1 MTTIRVDL
9 MGDVHVR
16 RDEPASAFSKVR
28 GVISEADLRLCQLET
43 AMTEKGRLRSDV
55 QMPNHQ
61 VEPRMVE
68 GFTAGGIDAVT
79 FAGNNNLDFGPVA
92 MFDTVDLLE
101 DHGIAVVGVGED
113 VAAAREPV
121 YLTAQGKT
129 VAVVDAC
136 SILRPGYAATA
147 DSPGLSPLHVST
159 FYEPLEN
166 IYEQPGTPARTVTV
180 PDERDL
186 RALRSVIEAA
196 DTRADFVVACFHWG
210 VHFTY
215 DLAMYQPDVAYESI
229 DAGADAVVG
238 THPHN
243 LQAIDVYRGKPIF
256 YSLGNF
262 VFDYKDPGAKEGL
275 SKYLQFYGM
284 HLDPEWTSGKYLQPS
299 HTRDTMIVHLLLAE
313 DGVEFEIT
321 PVWIDEES
329 TPVPVDADGERGR
342 RIVELITSLSAEIG
356 TDLEYRDGKV
366 VLSSLESDVDT
377 RMWVRDRKL
386 SYPWLAALGLSEY
399 GDNPLSLMDTL

>member
-1 MTTIRVDL
+1 MTELRVDL
-9 MGDVHVR
+9 MGDVHIR
-16 RDEPASAFSKVR
+16 RDEPASAFAGVR
-28 GVISEADLRLCQLET
+28 DVISEADLRLCQLET
-43 AMTEKGRLRSDV
+43 AMTEKGQLRSDV

-79 FAGNNNLDFGPVA
+79 FAGNNNLDFGPIA

-101 DHGIAVVGVGED
+101 GHGIEVVGVGED
-113 VAAAREPV
+113 LEAAREPL
-121 YLTAQGKT
+121 YLSSQGKT
-129 VAVVDAC
+129 VAIVDAC

-147 DSPGLSPLHVST
+147 ESAGLSPLHVST

-166 IYEQPGTPARTVTV
+166 IYEQPGTPARTVTIA
-180 PDERDL
+180 DEANL
-186 RALRSVIEAA
+186 RALCSVIEEAG
-196 DTRADFVVACFHWG
+196 DRADFVIACFHWG
-210 VHFTY
+210 IHFTY
-215 DLAMYQPDVAYESI
+215 DLAMYQPDVAYEAI

-243 LQAIDVYRGKPIF
+243 LQAIDVYEEKPIF

-299 HTRDTMIVHLLLAE
+299 HTRDTMIVHLVLAE
-313 DGVEFEIT
+313 DGVEVEIT
-321 PVWIDEES
+321 PVWINKES
-329 TPVPVDADGERGR
+329 TPVPVDDESETGR
-342 RIVELITSLSAEIG
+342 RIIKLVSKLSAEIG
-356 TDLEYRDGKV
+356 TELEYRDGKI
-366 VLSSLESDVDT
+366 VLSSTDKDVDT
-377 RMWVRDRKL
+377 RMWVRERKQ
-386 SYPWLAALGLSEY
+386 SYPWLAKLQHSEY
-399 GDNPLSLMDTL
+399 SDTSVSLVDLL